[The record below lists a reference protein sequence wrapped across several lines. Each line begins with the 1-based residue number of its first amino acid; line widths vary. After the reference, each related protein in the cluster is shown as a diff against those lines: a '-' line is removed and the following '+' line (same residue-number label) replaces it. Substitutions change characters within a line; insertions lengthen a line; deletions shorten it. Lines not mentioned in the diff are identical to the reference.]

1 MHPRLVP
8 AVDFTAYFCYN
19 PQKKRNPKVKVKTHQ
34 QAREEKGRK
43 QEAALGNL
51 PEQVCL
57 SQLASRRLPG
67 QASEVGV
74 ARR

>member
-1 MHPRLVP
+1 M
-8 AVDFTAYFCYN
+8 
-19 PQKKRNPKVKVKTHQ
+19 KVKTHQ

-43 QEAALGNL
+43 QEAAPGNL
-51 PEQVCL
+51 LEQVCL